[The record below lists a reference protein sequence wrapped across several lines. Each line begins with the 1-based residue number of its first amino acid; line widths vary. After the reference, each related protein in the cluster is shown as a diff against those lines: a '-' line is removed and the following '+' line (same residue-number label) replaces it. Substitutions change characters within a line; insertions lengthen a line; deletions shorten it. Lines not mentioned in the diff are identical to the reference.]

1 MQTNQNAQT
10 FWERNRILIK
20 GFMIGFLILIM
31 LIPEVFV
38 MNLVAEREERQAE
51 VVKEVSSKWAGDQTI
66 TGPVLMVPYKDYEKD
81 KDGKTTEKINIA
93 YLLPDELHIN
103 GNMQPM
109 EKKRSLYSVL
119 LYRSDIK
126 LTGRFNTAS
135 LQKLQIAAESVMWL
149 EAKLALS
156 VSDIRGMEDQVT
168 LDWNGTKTYLDAGLP
183 DNGLLKEGLSTT
195 VATGAQTA
203 ATFAINLSMKG
214 SGRLYVI
221 PVGKT
226 TEMDITAS
234 WKDPAFDGAYLPVS
248 SEITNSNFKA
258 HWKILPLSRTFP
270 QCWKDGTQE
279 LAKAAFGVRLIQPVD
294 GYTKTNRSVKY
305 AILFI
310 ALTFTCFFFLEILQ
324 KRQVHPLQYILV
336 GMALT
341 IFYTL
346 LLSISEYTG
355 FNTAYLIASIATVS
369 LIGLY
374 AWSMFRSGKTAIGFT
389 TALSALYAFIFVLIE
404 SEDYALLF
412 GSIGLFVIIAIMMY
426 FSRKI
431 DWYGAQGHQ

>member
-20 GFMIGFLILIM
+20 GFMVGFLILIM
-31 LIPEVFV
+31 LIPGVLV
-38 MNLVAEREERQAE
+38 MNLVVEREERQAE

-81 KDGKTTEKINIA
+81 KDGKTTEKINMA

-119 LYRSDIK
+119 LYKSEIK
-126 LTGRFNTAS
+126 LTGKFNTAP
-135 LQKLQIAAESVMWL
+135 LQKLQIAAESIMWQDT
-149 EAKLALS
+149 KLALS
-156 VSDIRGMEDQVT
+156 VSDIRGMEDQVM
-168 LDWNGTKTYLDAGLP
+168 LDWNGTKTHLDAGLP
-183 DNGLLKEGLSTT
+183 DNALLKEGLSTMVT
-195 VATGAQTA
+195 MGPLAG

-221 PVGKT
+221 PVGNT
-226 TEMDITAS
+226 TEMDITAR
-234 WKDPAFDGAYLPVS
+234 WKDPAFDGAYLPVT
-248 SEITNSNFKA
+248 SEITDNSFKA
-258 HWKILPLSRTFP
+258 HWKVLSLSRTFP

-279 LAKAAFGVRLIQPVD
+279 LEKAAFGVRLIQPVD

-305 AILFI
+305 ALLFI

-374 AWSMFRSGKTAIGFT
+374 AWSMFRSGKTAIGFAA
-389 TALSALYAFIFVLIE
+389 ALSVLYAFMFVLIE

-412 GSIGLFVIIAIMMY
+412 GSIGLFIIIAIMMY

-431 DWYGAQGHQ
+431 DWYGGQGH